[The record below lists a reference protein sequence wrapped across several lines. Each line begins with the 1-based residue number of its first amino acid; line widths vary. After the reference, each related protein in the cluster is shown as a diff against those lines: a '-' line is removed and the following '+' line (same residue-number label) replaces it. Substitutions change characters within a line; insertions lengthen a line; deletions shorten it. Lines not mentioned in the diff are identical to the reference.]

1 VLWDSAVRPDASRT
15 GVNPYQ
21 SKLKVDQRQVAWHR
35 STVLVPALLP
45 SMSADFQE
53 ENMAEALIDKAQAAI

>member
-1 VLWDSAVRPDASRT
+1 M
-15 GVNPYQ
+15 GVNPNQ

-35 STVLVPALLP
+35 STVLTPASQP

-53 ENMAEALIDKAQAAI
+53 ENMAEALINKAQAAI